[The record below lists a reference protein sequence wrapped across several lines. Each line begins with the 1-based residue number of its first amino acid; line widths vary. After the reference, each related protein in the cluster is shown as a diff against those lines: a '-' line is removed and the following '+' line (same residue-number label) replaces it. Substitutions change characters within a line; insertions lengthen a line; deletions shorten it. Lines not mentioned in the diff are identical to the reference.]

1 MRMGGR
7 RKFAC
12 CGNGLRKRDEAMR
25 EFWMTQLIYIFRML
39 FAALCGSAIG
49 YERENHL
56 KMAGIRTHMI
66 VAVTASLMMIL
77 SKYGFWDVLE
87 RPGVRLDPSRIAA
100 GIVAAV
106 GFLGASVIFTHEMN
120 ISGLT
125 TAAGIWTTVGIG
137 MALGAGMYAVGVAA
151 TCIVLLL
158 QFLFHRNLQFLKSTK
173 VEQITLKMEESG
185 DVEQILENLFTK
197 KKIKIASVHV
207 DRAEPGMLKLK
218 LYVKFP
224 AGYQLGDILRF
235 LKDTPEIISIDL

>member
-1 MRMGGR
+1 M
-7 RKFAC
+7 K
-12 CGNGLRKRDEAMR
+12 
-25 EFWMTQLIYIFRML
+25 EFWMMQMVYIFRL
-39 FAALCGSAIG
+39 SGAALCGSAIG

-66 VAVTASLMMIL
+66 VAVTAALMMIL

-87 RPGVRLDPSRIAA
+87 RPGIRLDPSRIAA

-120 ISGLT
+120 VSGLT

-137 MALGAGMYAVGVAA
+137 MALGAGMYVVGVAV
-151 TCIVLLL
+151 TLIVLFL
-158 QFLFHRNLQFLKSTK
+158 QFLFHRDFQFLKSTK
-173 VEQITLKMEESG
+173 VEQITLKMAESG
-185 DVEQILENLFTK
+185 DVERILENLFTK

-207 DRAEPGMLKLK
+207 ERAETGMLLLK

-224 AGYQLGDILRF
+224 AGYQLGDVLRF
-235 LKDTPEIISIDL
+235 LKETPEILSIDL